1 MMFAMELTF
10 LREARH
16 WRWRWSYL
24 VWLLVPLFIWLAVR
38 DVPFGEVARALARL
52 GPWQILALIALNALA
67 VLSFAGGWWTILR
80 VLGYRLPYFS
90 LARGR
95 LGAFGVAYFVPGP
108 QVGGEAVQLLWL
120 TQRHNVP
127 LPQAAAS
134 VALDKTLE
142 ILVNF
147 VLVALGL
154 GFLAG
159 RNLWPQ
165 IPHEAWFAA
174 AVALIALPVFFIWTV
189 YRGWKPLSHLLAR
202 LPRPLAQKPLAQ
214 RITETVRDSEQH
226 MTDFCRRQPTA
237 FAAALGFVC
246 LSWFLLLFD
255 YWLSVYFLGVALTP
269 AEVLMGVAL
278 GRLAILIPLP
288 GAAGVLESS
297 QVLAM
302 TLLGYGP
309 ALGLSQSLVMRV
321 RDVTVAVFGFLWA
334 VVGTRWLA
342 RPVIRPEPVE
352 RR

>member
-1 MMFAMELTF
+1 MPDMETTSSTG
-10 LREARH
+10 ARRR
-16 WRWRWSYL
+16 RWRWSYL
-24 VWLLVPLFIWLAVR
+24 LWLLVPLVVWLVVR
-38 DVPFGEVARALARL
+38 EIPFAEVARALARL

-80 VLGYRLPYFS
+80 ALGYRLPYFS

-120 TQRHNVP
+120 TQRHGVP

-147 VLVALGL
+147 VLVALGI
-154 GFLAG
+154 GFLAS

-165 IPHEAWFAA
+165 VPPEAWAA
-174 AVALIALPVFFIWTV
+174 VVVALIALPVFFIWTV
-189 YRGWKPLSHLLAR
+189 YRGWKPLSRVLTR
-202 LPRPLAQKPLAQ
+202 LPRRLAQKSLVQ
-214 RITETVRDSEQH
+214 RITEAVRDSEQH
-226 MTDFCRRQPTA
+226 MTDFCRRQPAA
-237 FAAALGFVC
+237 FAAALGFAC

-255 YWLSVYFLGVALTP
+255 YWLSMYFLGVALMPT
-269 AEVLMGVAL
+269 EVLMGVAL

-321 RDVTVAVFGFLWA
+321 RDVSVAVFGFLWA

-342 RPVIRPEPVE
+342 RPAITPEPVE

>member
-1 MMFAMELTF
+1 MLDMELTSSS
-10 LREARH
+10 EARR
-16 WRWRWSYL
+16 WKWRWSYL
-24 VWLLVPLFIWLAVR
+24 LWLLAPLVIWLAVR
-38 DVPFGEVARALARL
+38 EVPFGEVARALASL
-52 GPWQILALIALNALA
+52 GLWQILTLIALNALA
-67 VLSFAGGWWTILR
+67 VLSFAGSWWTILR
-80 VLGYRLPYFS
+80 ALSYQLPYFS

-134 VALDKTLE
+134 VVLDKTLE
-142 ILVNF
+142 ILVNV

-165 IPHEAWFAA
+165 VPPEAWFIAV
-174 AVALIALPVFFIWTV
+174 VALIALPVFFIWTV
-189 YRGWKPLSHLLAR
+189 YRGWRPLSRMLAR
-202 LPRPLAQKPLAQ
+202 LPRRLAQKPLVQKTTA
-214 RITETVRDSEQH
+214 TVQDSEQH
-226 MTDFCRRQPTA
+226 MTDFCRRQPAA

-269 AEVLMGVAL
+269 AEALMGVAL

-309 ALGLSQSLVMRV
+309 ALGLSQSLVMRA
-321 RDVTVAVFGFLWA
+321 RDITVAVSGFLWA

-342 RPVIRPEPVE
+342 RPMIKPEPVE

>member
-1 MMFAMELTF
+1 MELTSPSV
-10 LREARH
+10 ARR
-16 WRWRWSYL
+16 WKWRWSYL
-24 VWLLVPLFIWLAVR
+24 LWLLAPLVIWLAVR
-38 DVPFGEVARALARL
+38 DVPFDEVVRTLARL
-52 GPWQILALIALNALA
+52 GSWQILALIALNALA
-67 VLSFAGGWWTILR
+67 VLSFAGSWWTILR
-80 VLGYRLPYFS
+80 AFGYRLPYLS

-120 TQRHNVP
+120 TQRHSVP

-159 RNLWPQ
+159 RDLWPQ
-165 IPHEAWFAA
+165 VPLEAWFAA
-174 AVALIALPVFFIWTV
+174 IIALIALPVFFIWTV
-189 YRGWKPLSHLLAR
+189 YRGWKPLSRLLSR
-202 LPRPLAQKPLAQ
+202 LPRRLAQ
-214 RITETVRDSEQH
+214 RPFVQKVAETVRDSERH
-226 MTDFCRRQPTA
+226 MTDFCRRQPMA
-237 FAAALGFVC
+237 FAVALGFVC

-255 YWLSVYFLGVALTP
+255 YWLSVYFLGMTLTP

-309 ALGLSQSLVMRV
+309 ALGLSQSLVMRA
-321 RDVTVAVFGFLWA
+321 RDISVAVFGFLWA
-334 VVGTRWLA
+334 LVGTRWLA
-342 RPVIRPEPVE
+342 RLAIKPEPVE